1 MILFVQPTLAAGGN
15 MMVFMNGKLR
25 FEVSKSAAFKR
36 VLMPV
41 TTVLL
46 VSSVFML
53 GFMQWLIGT
62 TASSVDPELS
72 SGLYRSVGAGIAF
85 GSFLTFIITLYMI
98 RYTAYSLELD
108 EQSLTIKKLWGK
120 QRLLWN
126 EVADV
131 QVMRRLWQRFLYL
144 RTWDGNYVQ
153 LCPPLEDFEKLQNE
167 LTKRAESAISA
178 PSLQTEPS
186 EKLRRQTRLFFAEVG
201 WQFKIAGITFLSILI
216 LLLLFIAWQSL
227 RNPILDVESYC
238 EKQQLKPGENLI
250 KPGKKSYLQT
260 FYIKNAGRSFSGMN
274 VTVSGNAFTSGQWRN
289 PEVLIVSDQHPRW
302 SFQDIT
308 SFKRELIPM
317 KRDGSGAW
325 HCTLPADLTFQHQDD
340 LFVQAVLLPVETIR
354 PHISMEQQ
362 IKVFLFADV
371 ERAGKGVLKADFVP
385 STGAQAAVSH
395 TVRLQASKAAV
406 GIEPVCSVRIPAR
419 DPVSQCPRAVA
430 VSLDENGAQ
439 LRAAGG
445 ARAAVQYY
453 SDELTKKGWHTK
465 CTNNRGGMYNIDA
478 TKGGRIIKIDI
489 MDMTPCKMN
498 VDIRIWYF
506 S

>member
-216 LLLLFIAWQSL
+216 LLLLF
-227 RNPILDVESYC
+227 
-238 EKQQLKPGENLI
+238 
-250 KPGKKSYLQT
+250 
-260 FYIKNAGRSFSGMN
+260 
-274 VTVSGNAFTSGQWRN
+274 
-289 PEVLIVSDQHPRW
+289 
-302 SFQDIT
+302 
-308 SFKRELIPM
+308 
-317 KRDGSGAW
+317 
-325 HCTLPADLTFQHQDD
+325 
-340 LFVQAVLLPVETIR
+340 
-354 PHISMEQQ
+354 
-362 IKVFLFADV
+362 
-371 ERAGKGVLKADFVP
+371 
-385 STGAQAAVSH
+385 
-395 TVRLQASKAAV
+395 
-406 GIEPVCSVRIPAR
+406 
-419 DPVSQCPRAVA
+419 
-430 VSLDENGAQ
+430 
-439 LRAAGG
+439 
-445 ARAAVQYY
+445 
-453 SDELTKKGWHTK
+453 
-465 CTNNRGGMYNIDA
+465 
-478 TKGGRIIKIDI
+478 
-489 MDMTPCKMN
+489 
-498 VDIRIWYF
+498 
-506 S
+506 